1 MATPGQYI
9 AAKLVTVI
17 NAAAIVAPN
26 YVPGVSLPQSPGT
39 GAVVKMPRFALEEL
53 AELKTCIA
61 SRSRAM
67 SGAGRSPR
75 KHDVTCQVMLLKK
88 IDKEHTQL
96 DGLLELVYAID
107 MLIGA
112 QAKDLGWTSSSNDPE
127 YDTDTLETQC
137 AFKSVLTINF
147 TAIT

>member
-1 MATPGQYI
+1 MTPGQYI
-9 AAKLVTVI
+9 ASELVTVI

-26 YVPGVSLPQSPGT
+26 YVAGVSLPQSPGT
-39 GAVVKMPRFALEEL
+39 VAVVKMPRFTLEDL
-53 AELKTCIA
+53 SELKTCIA
-61 SRSRAM
+61 SRSRAL

-75 KHDVTCQVMLLKK
+75 KHDVSCQIMLLKK

-107 MLIGA
+107 MLIGK
-112 QAKDLGWTSSSNDPE
+112 QATRLGWTNSNNDPE

-137 AFKSVLTINF
+137 VFKSVLTINF